1 MTIVGLPDAAVQEAR
16 EREKLSRGYRDL
28 AKETRKMI
36 VAKDEAQAEAEK
48 GTFLWCT
55 KAWIVTSLHNIAFCY
70 SR

>member
-36 VAKDEAQAEAEK
+36 VARDEAQAEASAEAK
-48 GTFLWCT
+48 
-55 KAWIVTSLHNIAFCY
+55 KETSE
-70 SR
+70 